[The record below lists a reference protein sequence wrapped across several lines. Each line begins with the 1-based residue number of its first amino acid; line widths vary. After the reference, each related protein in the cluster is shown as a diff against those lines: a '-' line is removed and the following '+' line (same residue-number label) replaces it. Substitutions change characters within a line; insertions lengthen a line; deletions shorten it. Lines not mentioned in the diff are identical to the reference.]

1 VKSRLLAVVIVL
13 LVFGVA
19 FLVKRTPH
27 DQRASSSLSVVN
39 VHPPVP
45 SNALTSPA
53 QAQTNV
59 VLGQFQEWQQ
69 HYLAT
74 PANERP
80 VLVAE
85 GVRLARERRAEFK
98 TLIRENPR
106 EALRRAVPMTARQGL
121 PTEVVREL
129 EQRVNQRADLR
140 VYHGDP
146 HPGETIPK
154 DWIVYRLA
162 AFSDGSALVANV
174 YGRRAQDMFGAR
186 NDSLNGVAVDNQ
198 FAVNDSPVRVLEA
211 GERPD
216 PAKPVIT
223 VSPVSGRQLTAAD
236 AVAVEIPE
244 AVVYLDDAQ
253 AVETFIT
260 YLYAEGGTG
269 GPVPISGILPA
280 APTPAIGVLKVL
292 FIPMTFADQ
301 NATPTTE
308 SKCYEIM
315 RDVADFYAKSS
326 YGKLTTLTT
335 VSPAV
340 KLPHNEAWYV
350 AKDTSNGGTINCLSL
365 EHTHA
370 REEAKKM
377 GFDFNDYQCTVV
389 RLSGGPRAVGGWGS
403 IGLVWVYSDNVTVCA
418 HEIGHSLGLDH
429 ANYWDTASTS
439 AIGAGANA
447 EYDDIY
453 DVMGSGSVPTDHF
466 NPQSKNQIKW
476 LPSEYV
482 PEITRSGTYRIHA
495 FDQPMLDPSNRYAL
509 RIVKDAQRTYWG
521 EVRQNYNG
529 SSSRPWADKGL
540 LLGWRFPNGGGGN
553 IQLIDTTPGSPYGRD
568 DAAISIGRTFSDF
581 EAGIHITTINVV
593 TNPPKYADMVV
604 NLGQFPGNQPPT
616 LAVSASANVVPT
628 NTTVTF
634 TATASDPD
642 GDALAYS
649 WQHFGD
655 TSLKIVSPNS
665 NVITRTF
672 STAGSYVVACTVSDM
687 KGGSRTRQQLITV
700 GNGNSRYTIAG
711 RVTIGGVGLANVIVT
726 ANGANGVVTDNDGF
740 YVIPNLTANTYT
752 MTPLLYGY
760 TFSEVFN
767 NNVTVGPNFT
777 GADFEAEPVPVVT
790 IAATVP
796 DASETG
802 PTTGRF
808 TITRTGDT
816 SQPFDVY
823 VNAAQGTATKGT
835 DYSFSPDYVS
845 ASQGFYTFT
854 ILAEQAS
861 LDVVVTPVDD
871 ATAEGPETVILQL
884 GPGNNYVVGAASS
897 ATVTIADNE
906 TTLPKVSLAVTDERT
921 IEGSSLPARVT
932 FTRTGAT
939 TNSLTVNYTVSGT
952 TAPGGDY
959 TALPG
964 NVVIP
969 TGAASAVVEVNSI
982 DDSVSEPVETVV
994 ITIASTPSYLAAPTA
1009 ATATLSIVDD
1019 DVQMVSVS
1027 ATDNSAKE
1035 VDLTVGGAQPD
1046 TGTFLI
1052 RRTGDT
1058 NQSLLVYYA
1067 LSGPTTAAT
1076 ALHGTDYE
1084 PLAGSVVIPAG
1095 ASSATVTILP
1105 RYDSLGEGREYVTLQ
1120 LGAGPTDYRLG
1131 TNNSATVT
1139 IDDAATDV
1147 PYVEVI
1153 GTANPSEP
1161 STAGNFRF
1169 SVKSSGAS
1177 TVTVNYA
1184 VSGTATAGADYTIA
1198 GLDTN
1203 TLTGSINI
1211 PLNNSTAVTNLAVMT
1226 INDALAEDLET
1237 ITLTISSNAAYQTFS
1252 PSSSA
1257 TLWMYDDEQPTVYV
1271 DAHSTSYP
1279 PSMSETNSAIS
1290 FYISRTGSTASP
1302 LTVNFSLGGTAV
1314 NGVDYN
1320 IASNTV
1326 VIAAGSSGVDVT
1338 ITPVNDSTFKG
1349 TRTIV
1354 LTLDP
1359 GAYGCGPAAT
1369 MYLTDNET
1377 SNLWVGFSSAG
1388 ASGPESVGAVNIPV
1402 TLTSTASTPVTVEY
1416 VVSSGSRSSATAVN
1430 PISLPY
1436 WVRVVRNGS
1445 WFSSFISTDGV
1456 TWTNRG
1462 SMQAISM
1469 SNASYFAGIAVASA
1483 TNGIACTGMVDNVSI
1498 TGLDLGGSAGTLTN
1512 LDIGSPS
1519 PAGANSETGGVHTI
1533 TAGGPDISSTGT
1545 LDAFRYVYFPISNS
1559 SNCTLTARVLS
1570 MSGGTTNSKAGVMF
1584 RETTA
1589 NNARHFSAT
1598 AARNGTTRVIYRT
1611 STGGSAA
1618 NSASTAIA
1626 RPYWVR
1632 LQRSGDAFAGFASPD
1647 GTTWT
1652 QVGAQTM
1659 ALATEV
1665 FAGLAVS
1672 AKTDLMV
1679 CTAAFDNVTLTGSP
1693 PLQGR
1698 TVGFVNTQGTDSVT
1712 GGVYTVTAAGN
1723 GVGGSEDECHFVA
1736 ATVNGDFTLTA
1747 RVLTQAGSATAAQAG
1762 VMARETLSYRAR
1774 SVYMGSVANAGVEFI
1789 QRDDTV
1795 TTAFGVGVDYTL
1807 SAGTLTFNPGDT
1819 VQNIPLT
1826 IINDTTPEWDEQI
1839 TVTLRNA
1846 YGAQL
1851 GWTTFTYTVMDDDQ
1865 PPALPSVGFAAT
1877 NTVAAENSGMAS
1889 VLVALSTPSA
1899 STVTVD
1905 YAVSGGTATPG
1916 ADFNLPAGTVTFA
1929 PGETVQSF
1937 GVALLDDTAVET
1949 NETVIISLSNPS
1961 GAVLGSLNQHT
1972 LTITDDDFP
1981 VVTVV
1986 ATDPDAAESGD
1997 TGMFTFT
2004 RTGSVASNL
2013 VVNFSRSGTASSGSD
2028 FSALPTSVTIPAAQ
2042 SSTNLTVTPQ
2052 QDASNEG
2059 NETVILTLSA
2069 NANYTIGSPSSATV
2083 TIADDDRSTV
2093 SIVASIPTASEMPGN
2108 PGQFTLTRTTPTN
2121 SSLTVNLS
2129 ITGTASINVD
2139 YTNMPVNVTFA
2150 AGQANVTVNVYPVDD
2165 ALTEGPEQVVVQ
2177 IASGSYYIDTN
2188 SFASVTIA
2196 DNDSPPSLLITSP
2209 TAQGPLIASGHGLI
2223 VSATVTDDGAPQPV
2237 TLAWSQD
2244 SGPGTATFE
2253 SPTAATSAV
2262 TFSTNGTYVL
2272 KVTATDGQFTVNDQV
2287 TVVVGPAI
2295 TPSDWI
2301 VEDMTPAVSIRGQT
2315 LLLNN
2320 VFTLTGTG
2328 AGYSNMTADAAH
2340 VMVRQVAGDGSVVA
2354 RLNSLTGPTN
2364 RLAGVTIRDTLYRSA
2379 TRAVL
2384 GYVPGSGLQFRTRTT
2399 VSATDSVTNQTGVT
2413 LPVWLRLDRNAATGA
2428 ISAFYAPDVSGSPGT
2443 WNPVGVATVVTMDTN
2458 AVFGLTATS
2467 SSASSSAAATFDNVA
2482 LTPDGDALIT
2492 EDFGTSSPVAG
2503 TDGYT
2508 NGVYTI
2514 GGSGLLDSSGH
2525 FVGRPYVG
2533 DFVATVK
2540 LVNATSVATSAKS
2553 GLMIRESMDG
2563 GGYIFLGRIPT
2574 GSFDGY
2580 IWRTLAAGSSSGVP
2594 SFTASTRWIRLI
2606 RNGNKT
2612 TGFHAP
2618 DVSGAPGAWVQLG
2631 QPRTVIMTTPV
2642 LVGLAVDNAGG
2653 TGLNTCTF
2661 SNLTVVS
2668 LNKAPI
2674 VNPGTVAPYPLSPF
2688 ALNGSVTDDS
2698 YPTPPAV
2705 TLLWSQRAGPGT
2717 VTFADATLTN
2727 TTASVSVSGDY
2738 TLRLQADDGSVQT
2751 FRDLTFTA
2759 YATAYDAWAGQQW
2772 AGTGGI
2778 NDPNSISTADPDG
2791 DGIANLMEYA
2801 LNLDPNVPGVIG
2813 LPVQGTTNV
2822 GGNDYLTLTYTRVKS
2837 ATDISY
2843 VVEVSG
2849 DLVTWNSGPSY
2860 TATVSVTDNPDGIT
2874 QTVVVRD
2881 LVPMG
2886 SATSRFIRLKIT
2898 QP

>member
-1 VKSRLLAVVIVL
+1 MLL
-13 LVFGVA
+13 LVSVVA
-19 FLVKRTPH
+19 VREQVTH
-27 DQRASSSLSVVN
+27 DNQIVCSSPSVVN
-39 VHPPVP
+39 VLP
-45 SNALTSPA
+45 STPTNVITEPA
-53 QAQTNV
+53 QAPTNAAF
-59 VLGQFQEWQQ
+59 GQFQEWMRS
-69 HYLAT
+69 YVAA
-74 PANERP
+74 PANERAA
-80 VLVAE
+80 LEAE

-98 TLIRENPR
+98 TLIRQNPR
-106 EALRRAVPMTARQGL
+106 EALHRAVPMTVRQQL
-121 PTEVVREL
+121 PEQVLSEL
-129 EQRVNQRADLR
+129 EQRVNRRADLR

-146 HPGETIPK
+146 LPGETIPK
-154 DWIVYRLA
+154 DWIVYRVA
-162 AFSDGSALVANV
+162 AFADGTALVVNV

-198 FAVNDSPVRVLEA
+198 FAVSDSPVRVLEA

-223 VSPVSGRQLTAAD
+223 VSPVSGRQLTASD

-315 RDVADFYAKSS
+315 REVADFYAKSS

-335 VSPAV
+335 VSPPV

-350 AKDTSNGGTINCLSL
+350 QKDTSNGGPINGLGL
-365 EHTHA
+365 EHEHA

-389 RLSGGPRAVGGWGS
+389 RLSGGPRAVGGWGGGS
-403 IGLVWVYSDNVTVCA
+403 SVWVYGDGVGTCA
-418 HEIGHSLGLDH
+418 HEIGHSLGLGH
-429 ANYWDTASTS
+429 ANYWDTAGTS

-447 EYDDIY
+447 EYGDVY
-453 DVMGSGSVPTDHF
+453 DVMGSGGVPTDQF
-466 NPQSKNQIKW
+466 NPQSKTQIKW
-476 LPSEYV
+476 LPTEYV
-482 PEITRSGTYRIHA
+482 SEITKSGAYRIHA

-509 RIVKDAQRTYWG
+509 KIVKDAQRTYWG

-529 SSSRPWADKGL
+529 SSSRPWADKGM
-540 LLGWRFPNGGGGN
+540 LLGWRFPNGGGN
-553 IQLIDTTPGSPYGRD
+553 NLQLIDTTPGSPYGKD
-568 DAAISIGRTFSDF
+568 DAAISMGCTFSDF
-581 EAGIHITTINVV
+581 ESGIHITTVNVV
-593 TNPPKYADMVV
+593 TNPPKYADVVV
-604 NLGQFPGNQPPT
+604 NLGQFPGNRPPT
-616 LAVSASANVVPT
+616 LALGASANVVPT
-628 NTTVTF
+628 GATVTF

-642 GDALAYS
+642 GDTLAYS

-655 TSLKIVSPNS
+655 TSLKLVSPNS

-687 KGGSRTRQQLITV
+687 KGGSTTRQQLITV
-700 GNGNSRYTIAG
+700 GNGNNRYTISG
-711 RVTIGGVGLANVIVT
+711 RVTVGGVGLANVIVN
-726 ANGANGVVTDNDGF
+726 ANGGSNGVLTDNDGY
-740 YVIPNLTANTYT
+740 YVLPNLTATTYT

-760 TFSEVFN
+760 TFSELFN

-777 GADFEAEPVPVVT
+777 GADFEAEATPVVT

-802 PTTGRF
+802 PTAGRF
-808 TITRTGDT
+808 TITRTGDA
-816 SQPFDVY
+816 SQSLDVY
-823 VNAAQGTATKGT
+823 VNAAQGTATKT
-835 DYSFSPDYVS
+835 NDYTFSPDYVS
-845 ASQGFYTFT
+845 ASQGFCTFT
-854 ILAEQAS
+854 IPADQAS
-861 LDVVVTPVDD
+861 LDVVVIPVDE

-884 GPGNNYVVGAASS
+884 GPGNNYVVGTASS
-897 ATVTIADNE
+897 AMVTIADND
-906 TTLPKVSLAVTDERT
+906 TTLPKVALARTDERT
-921 IEGSSLPARVT
+921 VEGSGQPARVT

-939 TNSLTVNYTVSGT
+939 TNSLTVNYTVGGT
-952 TAPGGDY
+952 ATPGSDY

-969 TGAASAVVEVNSI
+969 AGAASAVVEVNTV
-982 DDSVSEPVETVV
+982 DDSAPEPVETVI
-994 ITIASTPSYLAAPTA
+994 ITTASNASYLIEPTA

-1019 DVQMVSVS
+1019 DVQMVTVT
-1027 ATDNSAKE
+1027 ATDSSARE
-1035 VDLTVGGAQPD
+1035 VDLTVPGAQPD

-1052 RRTGDT
+1052 SRTGDT
-1058 NQSLLVYYA
+1058 SQPLLVYYA
-1067 LSGPTTAAT
+1067 LSGPTTGAM
-1076 ALHGTDYE
+1076 ALHGVDYE
-1084 PLAGSVVIPAG
+1084 ALAGSVVIPAG

-1105 RYDSLGEGREYVTLQ
+1105 RYDNLGEGREYVTLQ

-1139 IDDAATDV
+1139 IDDAATDA

-1169 SVKSSGAS
+1169 SVKGSGTS

-1203 TLTGSINI
+1203 TLTGSIKI
-1211 PLNNSTAVTNLAVMT
+1211 VLNNSTVVSNRTVTT

-1237 ITLTISSNAAYQTFS
+1237 ITLTISSNTAYQTFA

-1257 TLWMYDDEQPTVYV
+1257 TLWMRDDEQPTVYV

-1279 PSMSETNSAIS
+1279 PSMTENGSAAS
-1290 FYISRTGSTASP
+1290 FYISRTGSTTNS
-1302 LTVNFSLGGTAV
+1302 LTVNFTLSGTAS
-1314 NGVDYN
+1314 NGVDYS
-1320 IASNTV
+1320 IV
-1326 VIAAGSSGVDVT
+1326 GSSVIIPAGASGADVT
-1338 ITPVNDSTFKG
+1338 ITPINDTSFEG
-1349 TRTIV
+1349 TETII

-1359 GAYGCGPAAT
+1359 GAYGRGPSAT

-1377 SNLWVGFSSAG
+1377 SAQLVSFTSAG
-1388 ASGPESVGAVNIPV
+1388 ASGLESVGSVNIPV
-1402 TLTSTASTPVTVEY
+1402 ALTSAATTPVTVEY
-1416 VVSSGSRSSATAVN
+1416 LVSSGARSSTTITTNAIT
-1430 PISLPY
+1430 LPY
-1436 WVRVVRNGS
+1436 WVRVARNGS
-1445 WFSSFISTDGV
+1445 SFSSFISTDGV

-1462 SMQAISM
+1462 STQTISM

-1483 TNGIACTGMVDNVSI
+1483 TNGITCTATVDNVSI
-1498 TGLDLGGSAGTLTN
+1498 TGLDLGGSLGTITN

-1519 PAGANSETGGVHTI
+1519 PAGSHSETGGVYTI
-1533 TAGGPDISSTGT
+1533 TVGGPDISSTGT
-1545 LDAFRYVYFPISNS
+1545 LDAFRYVYFPIGNS
-1559 SNCTLTARVLS
+1559 SNCTLTARVFS
-1570 MSGGTTNSKAGVMF
+1570 MSGGNTNSKAGVMF

-1598 AARNGTTRVIYRT
+1598 AARNGRTRVIYRAT
-1611 STGGSAA
+1611 AGGSAA
-1618 NSASTAIA
+1618 NSTSTAIV
-1626 RPYWVR
+1626 RPYWLR
-1632 LQRSGDAFAGFASPD
+1632 LQRAGDLFTAFASPD
-1647 GTTWT
+1647 GAAWT
-1652 QVGAQTM
+1652 QISTQTM
-1659 ALATEV
+1659 ALSTEV

-1672 AKTDLMV
+1672 AKSDGLLS
-1679 CTAAFDNVTLTGSP
+1679 TATFDNVTLTGSP
-1693 PLQGR
+1693 TLEGR
-1698 TVGFVNTQGTDSVT
+1698 TVGFVNAQGTDSVT
-1712 GGVYTVTAAGN
+1712 SGVYTVIGSGAGIT
-1723 GVGGSEDECHFVA
+1723 GTEDECHFVA
-1736 ATVNGDFTLTA
+1736 ATVTGDFTLTA
-1747 RVLTQAGSATAAQAG
+1747 RVLTQAGGAAAAQAG
-1762 VMARETLSYRAR
+1762 VMARETPSYRAR
-1774 SVYMGSVANAGVEFI
+1774 SIYLGSVANAGVEFI
-1789 QRDDTV
+1789 YRNSTV

-1807 SAGTLTFNPGDT
+1807 AAGTLAFNPGNS
-1819 VQNIPLT
+1819 VQYIPLT
-1826 IINDTTPEWDEQI
+1826 INNDTTQEWDEQI
-1839 TVTLRNA
+1839 MVILRNA
-1846 YGAQL
+1846 YGARL
-1851 GWTTFTYTVMDDDQ
+1851 GALTNFTFTVIDDDQ
-1865 PPALPSVGFAAT
+1865 PPALPSVGFSAT
-1877 NTVAAENSGMAS
+1877 NTVAAENSGMAN
-1889 VLVALSTPSA
+1889 VLVALSAPSA

-1916 ADFNLPAGTVTFA
+1916 ADFNLPAGTLTFA
-1929 PGETVQSF
+1929 PGETVQSI
-1937 GVALLDDTAVET
+1937 GVTLLDDTTIET
-1949 NETVIISLSNPS
+1949 NETVVISLSTPS

-1981 VVTVV
+1981 VVNIV
-1986 ATDPDAAESGD
+1986 ATDPNAVESGD
-1997 TGMFTFT
+1997 AGLFTFT
-2004 RTGSVASNL
+2004 RAGSLASNL
-2013 VVNFSRSGTASSGSD
+2013 VVYFSRSGTASSGSD
-2028 FSALPTSVTIPAAQ
+2028 FVALPTNVTIFAGQ
-2042 SSTNLTVTPQ
+2042 SSTNLTVTPN
-2052 QDASNEG
+2052 QDTSNEG
-2059 NETVILTLSA
+2059 NETVILTLTA
-2069 NANYTIGSPSSATV
+2069 NANYTVGSPSNATV

-2093 SIVASIPTASEMPGN
+2093 SIVANDANASETAGN
-2108 PGQFTLTRTTPTN
+2108 AGQFTLTRTMPTN
-2121 SSLTVNLS
+2121 SSLTVNLT
-2129 ITGTASINVD
+2129 ITGTAANGVD
-2139 YTNMPVNVTFA
+2139 YTTIATTAAFA
-2150 AGQANVTVNVYPVDD
+2150 AGQTNVTINVSAIDD
-2165 ALTEGPEQVVVQ
+2165 ALTEGAEHVVVK
-2177 IASGSYYIDTN
+2177 IGNGSYYIDTN
-2188 SFASVTIA
+2188 GFATVTIA

-2209 TAQGPLIASGHGLI
+2209 TAQGPLIASGHGLF

-2237 TLAWSQD
+2237 TLAWSQA
-2244 SGPGTATFE
+2244 SGPGAATFE
-2253 SPTAATSAV
+2253 SPASATSAV

-2272 KVTATDGQFTVNDQV
+2272 RVTATDGQFTVSDQV
-2287 TVVVGPAI
+2287 TVIVGPAI
-2295 TPSDWI
+2295 TPADWI
-2301 VEDMTPAVSIRGQT
+2301 TEDMTPAVSIRGQT
-2315 LLLNN
+2315 LLLND

-2328 AGYSNMTADAAH
+2328 AGYSNVTTDAAH

-2364 RLAGVTIRDTLYRSA
+2364 RLAGVTIRDTLYRGA
-2379 TRAVL
+2379 RRAVL
-2384 GYVPGSGLQFRTRTT
+2384 GYAPSTGLQFRTRTT
-2399 VSATDSVTNQTGVT
+2399 TNTTDSVTNQTGVT
-2413 LPVWLRLDRNAATGA
+2413 LPVWLRLDRNAASGE
-2428 ISAFYAPDVSGSPGT
+2428 ISAFYASDVAGSPGT
-2443 WNPVGVATVVTMDTN
+2443 WNQVGAATVVTMDTN

-2467 SSASSSAAATFDNVA
+2467 SSAGSSAVATFDNVT
-2482 LTPDGDALIT
+2482 LTPEGSALIT
-2492 EDFGTSSPVAG
+2492 EDFGVTSPVAG
-2503 TDGYT
+2503 TDAYT

-2514 GGSGLLDSSGH
+2514 GGSGGLDSTGH

-2540 LVNATSVATSAKS
+2540 LVDATSGATSAKS
-2553 GLMIRESMDG
+2553 GLMIRESMDS
-2563 GGYIFLGRIPT
+2563 GGYIFLGRIPQ
-2574 GSFDGY
+2574 GAFNGY
-2580 IWRTLAAGSSSGVP
+2580 IWRVLASGSTGGVP
-2594 SFTASTRWIRLI
+2594 SFTGKTRWIRLI
-2606 RNGNKT
+2606 RNGNKI

-2618 DVSGAPGAWVQLG
+2618 DVSGSPGAWIQLG

-2668 LNKAPI
+2668 LNKAP
-2674 VNPGTVAPYPLSPF
+2674 VVDPGSVAAYPLSPF
-2688 ALNGSVTDDS
+2688 ALNGSVTDDD

-2705 TLLWSQRAGPGT
+2705 TSLWTQCVGPGT

-2759 YATAYDAWAGQQW
+2759 YATAYDAWAGQRW

-2778 NDPNSISTADPDG
+2778 NDPNSVSTADPDG
-2791 DGIANLMEYA
+2791 DGILNLMEYA
-2801 LNLDPNVPGVIG
+2801 LNLDPKVAGAIG

-2822 GGNDYLTLTYTRVKS
+2822 DGNDYLTLTYTRVTA

-2849 DLVTWNSGPSY
+2849 DLVAWNSGPSY

-2881 LVPMG
+2881 LVPMD